1 MTKSQ
6 LFSDVFDENQSS
18 GVALKNKELKKI
30 IFNFLDKVDTSSI
43 TELSKELNISVPKT
57 TSLINELIKNELIKD
72 EGKVESTGGRKANM
86 YGLVPDACFFLG
98 VDIKKYYININQ
110 RSKLITRWTFTINYF
125 SFKCNFIFLGHYS
138 SINFFIEKDPS
149 IFVSSSALDFMHW

>member
-1 MTKSQ
+1 MVKPQ
-6 LFSDVFDENQSS
+6 LFADVFDENQSS

-86 YGLVPDACFFLG
+86 YGLVPDACFF
-98 VDIKKYYININQ
+98 
-110 RSKLITRWTFTINYF
+110 W
-125 SFKCNFIFLGHYS
+125 
-138 SINFFIEKDPS
+138 
-149 IFVSSSALDFMHW
+149 A

>member
-98 VDIKKYYININQ
+98 VDIKKYYINIGLLN
-110 RSKLITRWTFTINYF
+110 
-125 SFKCNFIFLGHYS
+125 FKKH
-138 SINFFIEKDPS
+138 
-149 IFVSSSALDFMHW
+149 

>member
-98 VDIKKYYININQ
+98 VDIKKYYINIGLLN
-110 RSKLITRWTFTINYF
+110 FTISPFERELIKFYRSLKLKMPNRI
-125 SFKCNFIFLGHYS
+125 KKNLLRMKKFIGDK
-138 SINFFIEKDPS
+138 N
-149 IFVSSSALDFMHW
+149 AA

>member
-57 TSLINELIKNELIKD
+57 TSLINELIKNELIKNKTD
-72 EGKVESTGGRKANM
+72 SKTYGRARFRQLK
-86 YGLVPDACFFLG
+86 
-98 VDIKKYYININQ
+98 
-110 RSKLITRWTFTINYF
+110 TR
-125 SFKCNFIFLGHYS
+125 
-138 SINFFIEKDPS
+138 
-149 IFVSSSALDFMHW
+149 